1 MRRLFQV
8 LSNMDA
14 QAWRTLLVSF
24 VLFGGVGMVFLFG
37 AQVLGFDGEATVE
50 HWLGAASGPGRCRWR
65 WRRSRCWRSSAC
77 RSSC

>member
-37 AQVLGFDGEATVE
+37 AQFLGFDGEATVE
-50 HWLGAASGPGRCRWR
+50 RWLALRPGSGRCRWR
-65 WRRSRCWRSSAC
+65 RPPSPSWRSSAC
-77 RSSC
+77 PSSC